1 MYNYIVTTMRVSLFQ
16 HILSVLPAE
25 VAHNLRMRLMR
36 AAGALPMGRMWMK
49 MLYAPK
55 NKEPHPQVLGLTF
68 RNPIGVAA
76 GFDPDGDNLQ
86 NLGAMGFGFVE
97 IGSVM
102 SRRHPGTP
110 RPRLKRISGK
120 QSLLDRSGYPS
131 LGLEHALGKVR
142 KRRKHTKHLVIGC
155 NISKMTSTHPE
166 DIVKEYLRV
175 FRNMYQYVDFFVINI
190 ACATSAKPYEP
201 RTPDEIRAII
211 DPLFEFR
218 RGQLDYRPVL
228 LKVSPDLTREELDAI
243 IDILIETP
251 LDGIEAV
258 AGSSAMACEMGCTTG
273 GAVSGA
279 MLTEKAIETVRYI
292 AQKTEHNYPIIGSG
306 GMMQPEDIKRM
317 LEAGASLVAL
327 NTGLRENG
335 MRLLKATTKLLNTPE
350 IQEVEEITEIP
361 NTETTTEQ

>member
-1 MYNYIVTTMRVSLFQ
+1 MRVSLFQ
-16 HILSVLPAE
+16 HIISMFPPE
-25 VAHNLRMRLMR
+25 VAHNIRMRLMR
-36 AAGALPMGRMWMK
+36 AVGMLPTGRWWMK
-49 MLYAPK
+49 RLYAPK
-55 NKEPHPQVLGLTF
+55 NREPHPQVFGLPF

-110 RPRLKRISGK
+110 RPRLKRIAGK
-120 QSLLDRSGYPS
+120 ASLLDKSGYPS
-131 LGLEHALGKVR
+131 LGLEHALGNVR
-142 KRRKHTKHLVIGC
+142 KRHKHTKSLIIGC

-166 DIVKEYLRV
+166 DIAKEYLRV

-190 ACATSAKPYEP
+190 ACSTSTKPYEP
-201 RTPDEIRAII
+201 RTVEEVRAII

-228 LKVSPDLTREELDAI
+228 VKVSPDLTRAELDAI

-258 AGSSAMACEMGCTTG
+258 GGSSAMAKEMGCTTG
-273 GAVSGA
+273 GAVTGA

-306 GMMQPEDIKRM
+306 GMMQPEDAKRM

-327 NTGLRENG
+327 NTGLRTKG
-335 MRLLKATTKLLNTPE
+335 MRLLKAVAKELTTN
-350 IQEVEEITEIP
+350 
-361 NTETTTEQ
+361 TTTAQ

>member
-1 MYNYIVTTMRVSLFQ
+1 MRVSLFQ
-16 HILSVLPAE
+16 HILSIFPPE
-25 VAHNLRMRLMR
+25 VAHNIRMRLMR
-36 AAGALPMGRMWMK
+36 FAGALPTGRWWMK
-49 MLYAPK
+49 RLHAPMHKELYT
-55 NKEPHPQVLGLTF
+55 EVFGLPF

-76 GFDPDGDNLQ
+76 GYDPNGDNLQ

-102 SRRHPGTP
+102 PRRHPGTP

-120 QSLLDRSGYPS
+120 SSLLDRSGYPS
-131 LGLEHALGKVR
+131 LGLEHALSKVR
-142 KRRKHTKHLVIGC
+142 RRHKHTKNLIIGC

-166 DIVKEYLRV
+166 DITKEYLRV

-190 ACATSAKPYEP
+190 SCTTSSKPYEP
-201 RTPDEIRAII
+201 RNAEDIRAII

-228 LKVSPDLTREELDAI
+228 LKISPDLSQEELDNI

-258 AGSSAMACEMGCTTG
+258 ASSHAMAKELGITTG

-279 MLTEKAIETVRYI
+279 MLTERAIEMVRYI
-292 AQKTEHNYPIIGSG
+292 AHKTEYNYPIIGSG
-306 GMMQPEDIKRM
+306 GMMTPEDIKRM
-317 LEAGASLVAL
+317 MEAGASLVAL
-327 NTGLRENG
+327 NTGLRTSG
-335 MRLLKATTKLLNTPE
+335 MRLLKAGAKALVTPISTNTTTK
-350 IQEVEEITEIP
+350 
-361 NTETTTEQ
+361 

>member
-1 MYNYIVTTMRVSLFQ
+1 MRVSLFQ
-16 HILSVLPAE
+16 HIISMFPPE
-25 VAHNLRMRLMR
+25 VAHNIRMRLMR
-36 AAGALPMGRMWMK
+36 AVGMLPTGRWWMK
-49 MLYAPK
+49 RLYAPK
-55 NKEPHPQVLGLTF
+55 NREPHPQVFGLPF

-110 RPRLKRISGK
+110 RPRLKRIAGK
-120 QSLLDRSGYPS
+120 ASLLDKSGYPS
-131 LGLEHALGKVR
+131 LGLEHALGNVR
-142 KRRKHTKHLVIGC
+142 KRHKHTKSLIIGC

-166 DIVKEYLRV
+166 DIAKEYLRV

-190 ACATSAKPYEP
+190 ACSTSAKPYEP
-201 RTPDEIRAII
+201 RTAEEVRAII

-228 LKVSPDLTREELDAI
+228 VKVSPDLTRTELDAI

-258 AGSSAMACEMGCTTG
+258 AGSTAMCTTEK
-273 GAVSGA
+273 GAICGA
-279 MLTEKAIETVRYI
+279 MLTERAIEMVRYI
-292 AQKTEHNYPIIGSG
+292 AQRSEHNYPIIGTG
-306 GMMQPEDIKRM
+306 GMMTPNDIERM
-317 LEAGASLVAL
+317 MEAGASLVAL
-327 NTGLRENG
+327 SSGLRENG
-335 MRLLKATTKLLNTPE
+335 FKLLKKAVTQIATNNTK
-350 IQEVEEITEIP
+350 Q
-361 NTETTTEQ
+361 